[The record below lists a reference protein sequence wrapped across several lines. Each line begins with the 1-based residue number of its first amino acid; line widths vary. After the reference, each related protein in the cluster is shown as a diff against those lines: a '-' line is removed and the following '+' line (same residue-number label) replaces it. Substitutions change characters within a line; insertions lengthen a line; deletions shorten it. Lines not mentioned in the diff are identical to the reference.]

1 MAAGTEIL
9 ITNGVTLVAA
19 VFASGIVNMLIT
31 RRFTLKDKNDLVREA
46 LKYLMR
52 DSLTRY
58 LRELVADGEASDAD
72 KQYAESWHDLYKKF
86 GWNGQL
92 DPLMNQVRA
101 LPIERSTHHE

>member
-1 MAAGTEIL
+1 MTTEFIVTSTITVFVAIL
-9 ITNGVTLVAA
+9 G
-19 VFASGIVNMLIT
+19 SGMINAYISRKWSLQ
-31 RRFTLKDKNDLVREA
+31 DKRDLEREA

-72 KQYAESWHDLYKKF
+72 KQYAESWHDVYEKF

-92 DPLMNQVRA
+92 DSLMEQVRK
-101 LPIERSTHHE
+101 LPIEKEG

>member
-1 MAAGTEIL
+1 MVTTEFI
-9 ITNGVTLVAA
+9 ITSAITLVAA

-31 RRFTLKDKNDLVREA
+31 RYFTMEDKNDIERKA

-58 LRELVADGEASDAD
+58 LRELVAQGEASDAD
-72 KQYAESWHDLYKKF
+72 KQYAEEWHQLYKEF

-92 DPLMNQVRA
+92 DPLMNQVRN
-101 LPIERSTHHE
+101 LPIERRDQ

>member
-1 MAAGTEIL
+1 MVTPEYI
-9 ITNGVTLVAA
+9 ITTSVTLVGA
-19 VFASGIVNMLIT
+19 VFASGLVNMLVT
-31 RRFTLKDKNDLVREA
+31 RRFTLKDKKDLEREA

-72 KQYAESWHDLYKKF
+72 KQYAEDWHKIYEKF

-92 DPLMNQVRA
+92 DPLMNQVRN
-101 LPIERSTHHE
+101 LPNERSTK